1 MKIIDGLIIITG
13 IAIFIKYILYR
24 RQIRDICR
32 QLQFLQEHLTNKRI
46 QTTLDSP
53 EILLLVSQLNE
64 LYDSQ
69 DSFRAGLQKK
79 DRRMK
84 EMLANVSHDIR
95 TPLTA
100 LKGYFQL
107 LLTEDDPQ
115 KKNRHAVVIS
125 DKLEELTGLLDELFT
140 YTKLQNEEY
149 ELELETADFTA
160 IVLETLFSMYEMCKT
175 HGMRPQLD
183 IWEEPCPV
191 RCNPLAV
198 KRVIENIIRNAVLH
212 GAGEVEISYYI
223 EETRVCFTC
232 KNTLESPQSVDMT
245 QIFERF
251 YKADL
256 ARSRQ
261 STGLGLS
268 IAKGFVEKM
277 GGGIQAEIEDGKF
290 VVRVYM
296 ERFLLTG

>member
-115 KKNRHAVVIS
+115 KKNSHAV
-125 DKLEELTGLLDELFT
+125 
-140 YTKLQNEEY
+140 
-149 ELELETADFTA
+149 
-160 IVLETLFSMYEMCKT
+160 VLETLFSMYEMCKT
-175 HGMRPQLD
+175 HGMRSQLD

>member
-115 KKNRHAVVIS
+115 KKNSHAVVIS

-223 EETRVCFTC
+223 DHP
-232 KNTLESPQSVDMT
+232 NLPWIM
-245 QIFERF
+245 
-251 YKADL
+251 
-256 ARSRQ
+256 
-261 STGLGLS
+261 
-268 IAKGFVEKM
+268 
-277 GGGIQAEIEDGKF
+277 
-290 VVRVYM
+290 
-296 ERFLLTG
+296 